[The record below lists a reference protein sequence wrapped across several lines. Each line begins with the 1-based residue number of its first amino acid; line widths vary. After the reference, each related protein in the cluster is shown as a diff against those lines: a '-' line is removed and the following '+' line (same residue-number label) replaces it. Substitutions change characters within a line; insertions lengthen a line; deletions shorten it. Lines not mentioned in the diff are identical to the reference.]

1 MNQPYP
7 DIDQVRDAIRD
18 EPRTTTEIQRLTG
31 LNDNRMFAALDALE
45 QAGLVKITETRSG
58 RGRVIGIR
66 YRLASTE
73 VPA

>member
-31 LNDNRMFAALDALE
+31 LNDNRMFDALDALE

>member
-1 MNQPYP
+1 MNQSSP

-18 EPRTTTEIQRLTG
+18 EPRTTSEIQRLTG
-31 LNDNRMFAALDALE
+31 LNDNRMFDALDALE

>member
-1 MNQPYP
+1 
-7 DIDQVRDAIRD
+7 
-18 EPRTTTEIQRLTG
+18 
-31 LNDNRMFAALDALE
+31 MFDALDALE

>member
-1 MNQPYP
+1 MNQSSP
-7 DIDQVRDAIRD
+7 DIDKVRDAIRD

-45 QAGLVKITETRSG
+45 QARLVKITETRSG

>member
-18 EPRTTTEIQRLTG
+18 EPRTTSEIQRLTG

>member
-1 MNQPYP
+1 MNQSSP

-18 EPRTTTEIQRLTG
+18 EPRTTSEIQRLTG